1 MLLLREMELKD
12 SAGIAELE
20 LEIFSD
26 AWTEKSIRETF
37 YQSHAF
43 IIMAEENMELKGYA
57 IVYHVLDEAEIVR
70 IAVKGSARREGV
82 GTSMLNEC
90 ERICLQKGAERL
102 LLDVR
107 EGNTAAQKFY
117 KKQGFAVD
125 GIRKNFYENP
135 REDAV
140 LMSKAIV

>member
-43 IIMAEENMELKGYA
+43 MIGAEENMELKGYA
-57 IVYHVLDEAEIVR
+57 IVYHVLDEAEVVR
-70 IAVKGSARREGV
+70 IVSELENLDIIESVYSFIMGMLSVKKG
-82 GTSMLNEC
+82 
-90 ERICLQKGAERL
+90 GAE
-102 LLDVR
+102 
-107 EGNTAAQKFY
+107 
-117 KKQGFAVD
+117 
-125 GIRKNFYENP
+125 
-135 REDAV
+135 
-140 LMSKAIV
+140 